1 MGDEEGNKFKCPFC
15 GSTNVMIGRDIDTS
29 KWYMICFDCGI
40 SSLDCEE
47 KKKEN
52 KKYVRSK

>member
-29 KWYMICFDCGI
+29 KWYMTCFDCGI
-40 SSLDCEE
+40 SSLDCE
-47 KKKEN
+47 KKEN